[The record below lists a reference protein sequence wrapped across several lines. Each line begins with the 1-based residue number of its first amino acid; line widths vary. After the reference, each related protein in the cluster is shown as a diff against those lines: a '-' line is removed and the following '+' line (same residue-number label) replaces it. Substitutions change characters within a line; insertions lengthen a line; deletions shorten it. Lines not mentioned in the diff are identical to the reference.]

1 MARLL
6 SCVGRTLRTTG
17 LPITNCFGREHE
29 RGRDS
34 TVVDAA
40 ECAMTGAQIVAAI
53 LKHQGMKHIIGFP
66 SSGLFDA
73 AAELDIPPVIAR
85 TPRVAVNIAEGH
97 ARTTLNDNLSV
108 VTVQYGPG
116 AESAF
121 AGVAQAWNDRAPVLF
136 LPTGYP
142 RGSEA
147 VSPNFESSRNFRHI
161 TKWCESVSRIEDL
174 PQLLYS
180 AISRVRHGPP
190 APVLLELPVDL
201 LEQEC
206 DLDMPSYRQVR
217 RARPQADAIEIEEIM
232 EALLR
237 ARHPLILAGQG
248 VLSAHASKELAEF
261 AELVNIPVMTTP
273 NAKSAISERH
283 PLALGTAG
291 RARPATVDRF
301 IERADVILALGSS
314 LTRSYYIRPV
324 PPGKHVLQV
333 SIDPND
339 LGKDY
344 PVALGVVGDCRSVLR
359 QMLARVHTDPKA
371 IARRAGLRV
380 ELTQE
385 IAACRQDFLARWMPF
400 MNAGS
405 SPISP
410 YRVVRE
416 IMDVLDREKAIVT
429 HDAGNPRDQFIPFYD
444 VTEPR
449 GYLGWG
455 KTTQLGSSLGFAIG
469 AKLARPEAIV
479 AAVMGESAFGMVA
492 IDFETAVRC
501 QLPVLAIVLR
511 NHVLGGYA
519 ASMPVAT
526 KKYQANRVSGEY
538 APIARALGGHGECVV
553 DPEKLR
559 EALQR
564 CVASVRDGRAALL
577 EVVTHEE
584 GRLAGLGMMSHQTEN
599 QDV

>member
-1 MARLL
+1 
-6 SCVGRTLRTTG
+6 
-17 LPITNCFGREHE
+17 
-29 RGRDS
+29 
-34 TVVDAA
+34 
-40 ECAMTGAQIVAAI
+40 MTGAQTVAAI
-53 LKHQGMKHIIGFP
+53 LKQQGMKHIIGFP

-97 ARTTLNDNLSV
+97 ARTTATDDLTV

-116 AESAF
+116 AEAAF

-147 VSPNFESSRNFRHI
+147 VAPNFEARRNFTHI
-161 TKWCESVSRIEDL
+161 TKWCESVVRPEDL
-174 PQLLYS
+174 PQLLHS
-180 AISRVRHGPP
+180 AISRVRNGPP

-206 DLDMPSYRQVR
+206 GTSASNRPLVR
-217 RARPQADAIEIEEIM
+217 RARPQADAAEIDEIVQ
-232 EALLR
+232 ALLA
-237 ARHPLILAGQG
+237 ARHPVILAGQG
-248 VLSAHASKELAEF
+248 VLNAHATTELTEF
-261 AELVNIPVMTTP
+261 AELTRIPVMTTP
-273 NAKSAISERH
+273 NAKSAMSERH

-324 PPGKHVLQV
+324 PANKRVLQV
-333 SIDPND
+333 SIDPDD

-344 PVALGVVGDCRSVLR
+344 PIALGVVGDCRSVLR
-359 QMLARVHTDPKA
+359 QLLARVREEPA
-371 IARRAGLRV
+371 AWAERARNDGD
-380 ELTQE
+380 LTHE
-385 IAACRQDFLARWMPF
+385 IATCRRQFMDDWMPLL
-400 MNAGS
+400 NAGG

-410 YRVVRE
+410 YRVVWE
-416 IMDVLDREKAIVT
+416 IMEALEREKVIVT
-429 HDAGNPRDQFIPFYD
+429 HDAGNPRDQFSPFYD

-455 KTTQLGSSLGFAIG
+455 KTTQLGSSLGFAMG
-469 AKLARPEAIV
+469 AKLARPDATV
-479 AAVMGESAFGMVA
+479 AAIMGESAFGMVGL
-492 IDFETAVRC
+492 DFETAVRC
-501 QLPVLAIVLR
+501 KLPVLAIVLR

-538 APIARALGGHGECVV
+538 APIAEALGGHGECVI
-553 DPEKLR
+553 DPEDLSAALR
-559 EALQR
+559 R
-564 CVASVRDGRAALL
+564 CVATVRDGRAALL

-584 GRLAGLGMMSHQTEN
+584 SRLAGLC
-599 QDV
+599 

>member
-1 MARLL
+1 MLAR
-6 SCVGRTLRTTG
+6 
-17 LPITNCFGREHE
+17 
-29 RGRDS
+29 
-34 TVVDAA
+34 
-40 ECAMTGAQIVAAI
+40 
-53 LKHQGMKHIIGFP
+53 QGMKHIIGFP

-97 ARTTLNDNLSV
+97 ARTTLNDDLSV

-147 VSPNFESSRNFRHI
+147 VAPNFEARRNFRHI
-161 TKWCESVSRIEDL
+161 TKWCESVNRIEDL
-174 PQLLYS
+174 PQMLYS
-180 AISRVRHGPP
+180 AISRVRNGPP

-201 LEQEC
+201 LEQQCE
-206 DLDMPSYRQVR
+206 LDISGYPQVR
-217 RARPQADAIEIEEIM
+217 GSRPQADSAEIDEIV
-232 EALLR
+232 ETLLR
-237 ARHPLILAGQG
+237 ARHPVILAGQG
-248 VLSAHASKELAEF
+248 VLNAQASKELAEF

-273 NAKSAISERH
+273 NAKSAMSERH
-283 PLALGTAG
+283 PLSLGTAG
-291 RARPATVDRF
+291 RSRPATVDRF
-301 IERADVILALGSS
+301 IEQADVILALGSS

-324 PPGKHVLQV
+324 PPGKQVLQV
-333 SIDPND
+333 SIDPGD

-344 PVALGVVGDCRSVLR
+344 PVTLGVVGDCRSVLR
-359 QMLARVHTDPKA
+359 QMLARVRSEPA
-371 IARRAGLRV
+371 ALAQRAARGD
-380 ELTQE
+380 ELVQE
-385 IAACRQDFLARWMPF
+385 IATCRRAFLDQWMPF
-400 MNAGS
+400 MNAGG

-416 IMDVLDREKAIVT
+416 IMAVLDREKAIVT

-455 KTTQLGSSLGFAIG
+455 KTTQLGSSLGFAMG
-469 AKLARPEAIV
+469 AKLARPDAMV
-479 AAVMGESAFGMVA
+479 AAVMGESAFGMVG

-526 KKYQANRVSGEY
+526 RKYQANRVSGEY
-538 APIARALGGHGECVV
+538 APIAQALGGHGECVV
-553 DPEKLR
+553 DPEQLR

-564 CVASVRDGRAALL
+564 CVATVRDGRAALL

-584 GRLAGLGMMSHQTEN
+584 GRLAGLGLMSHVSESQG
-599 QDV
+599 V

>member
-1 MARLL
+1 MK
-6 SCVGRTLRTTG
+6 
-17 LPITNCFGREHE
+17 
-29 RGRDS
+29 
-34 TVVDAA
+34 
-40 ECAMTGAQIVAAI
+40 GAQTVAAI
-53 LKHQGMKHIIGFP
+53 LKQQGMKHIIGFP

-97 ARTTLNDNLSV
+97 ARTTVTDDLTV

-116 AESAF
+116 AEAAF

-147 VSPNFESSRNFRHI
+147 VAPNFEARRNFAHI
-161 TKWCESVSRIEDL
+161 TKWCESVARAEDL
-174 PQLLYS
+174 PQLLQS
-180 AISRVRHGPP
+180 AISRVRNGPP

-206 DLDMPSYRQVR
+206 GPDAPSRSLIR
-217 RARPQADAIEIEEIM
+217 RARPQADIAEIDEIA
-232 EALLR
+232 EALLE
-237 ARHPLILAGQG
+237 ARNPLILAGQG
-248 VLSAHASKELAEF
+248 VLNAHATRELTEF
-261 AELVNIPVMTTP
+261 AELTHIPVMTTP

-283 PLALGTAG
+283 PLSLGTAG
-291 RARPATVDRF
+291 RARSASIDRF

-324 PPGKHVLQV
+324 PPNKRVFQV
-333 SIDPND
+333 SIDPDD

-359 QMLARVHTDPKA
+359 QLVAHVRKDELAWAGRDA
-371 IARRAGLRV
+371 ISA
-380 ELTQE
+380 ELTRE
-385 IAACRQDFLARWMPF
+385 IASCRRKFMDDWMPLL
-400 MNAGS
+400 NAGG

-410 YRVVRE
+410 YRVVWE
-416 IMDVLDREKAIVT
+416 IMEVLDRDNVIVT
-429 HDAGNPRDQFIPFYD
+429 HDAGNPRDQFSPFYD
-444 VTEPR
+444 VTEPH

-455 KTTQLGSSLGFAIG
+455 KTTQLGSSLGFAMG
-469 AKLARPEAIV
+469 AKLARPDATV
-479 AAVMGESAFGMVA
+479 AAVMGESAFGMVG

-501 QLPVLAIVLR
+501 KLPVLAIVLR

-519 ASMPVAT
+519 ASMPLAT
-526 KKYQANRVSGEY
+526 RKYQANRVSGEY
-538 APIARALGGHGECVV
+538 APIARALGGHGECVF
-553 DPEKLR
+553 DPEGLR

-564 CVASVRDGRAALL
+564 CVATVREGRAALL

-584 GRLAGLGMMSHQTEN
+584 SRLAGLC
-599 QDV
+599 

>member
-1 MARLL
+1 
-6 SCVGRTLRTTG
+6 
-17 LPITNCFGREHE
+17 
-29 RGRDS
+29 
-34 TVVDAA
+34 
-40 ECAMTGAQIVAAI
+40 MTGAQVVAAI
-53 LKHQGMKHIIGFP
+53 LKQQGMKHVIGFP

-97 ARTTLNDNLSV
+97 ARTTASDDLTV

-121 AGVAQAWNDRAPVLF
+121 AGVAQAWNDRAPILF

-147 VSPNFESSRNFRHI
+147 IAPNFEACRNFRHI
-161 TKWCESVSRIEDL
+161 TKWCESVTRIEDL

-180 AISRVRHGPP
+180 AISRVKNGPP
-190 APVLLELPVDL
+190 APVLLEIPVDVLAQQYESELPVH
-201 LEQEC
+201 
-206 DLDMPSYRQVR
+206 PQVR
-217 RARPQADAIEIEEIM
+217 RARPQADAAEVNEIVET
-232 EALLR
+232 LLK
-237 ARHPLILAGQG
+237 ARHPVILAGQG
-248 VLSAHASKELAEF
+248 VLNAHASKELVEF

-291 RARPATVDRF
+291 RARPETVDHF
-301 IERADVILALGSS
+301 IERADVVLALGSS
-314 LTRSYYIRPV
+314 LTRSYYIRSV
-324 PPGKHVLQV
+324 PSGKQVLQV

-339 LGKDY
+339 LGKEY

-359 QMLARVHTDPKA
+359 QLLARVAEAPA
-371 IARRAGLRV
+371 LLARRV
-380 ELTQE
+380 ELGGELKRE
-385 IAACRQDFLARWMPF
+385 IASHRRAFLDRWMPL
-400 MNAGS
+400 MTAS
-405 SPISP
+405 STPISP
-410 YRVVRE
+410 YRVVWE
-416 IMDVLDREKAIVT
+416 IMQVLEREKAIVT

-469 AKLARPEAIV
+469 AKLARPDATV

-501 QLPVLAIVLR
+501 KLPVLAVVLR

-519 ASMPVAT
+519 ASMPVAS
-526 KKYQANRVSGEY
+526 KKYQANCVSGEY

-553 DPEKLR
+553 DAEQLHD
-559 EALQR
+559 ALLR
-564 CVASVRDGRAALL
+564 CVATVREGQAALL

-584 GRLAGLGMMSHQTEN
+584 SRLAGLG
-599 QDV
+599 

>member
-1 MARLL
+1 MK
-6 SCVGRTLRTTG
+6 
-17 LPITNCFGREHE
+17 
-29 RGRDS
+29 
-34 TVVDAA
+34 
-40 ECAMTGAQIVAAI
+40 GAQTVAAI
-53 LKHQGMKHIIGFP
+53 LKQQGMKHIIGFP

-97 ARTTLNDNLSV
+97 ARTTVTDDLTV

-116 AESAF
+116 AEAAF

-147 VSPNFESSRNFRHI
+147 VAPNFEARRNFAHI
-161 TKWCESVSRIEDL
+161 TKWCESVARAEDL
-174 PQLLYS
+174 PQLLQS
-180 AISRVRHGPP
+180 AISRVRNGPP

-206 DLDMPSYRQVR
+206 GPDAPSRSLIR
-217 RARPQADAIEIEEIM
+217 RARPQADIAEIDEIA
-232 EALLR
+232 EALLE
-237 ARHPLILAGQG
+237 ARNPLILAGQG
-248 VLSAHASKELAEF
+248 VLNAHATRELTEF
-261 AELVNIPVMTTP
+261 AELTHIPVMTTP

-283 PLALGTAG
+283 PLSLGTAG
-291 RARPATVDRF
+291 RARSASIDRF

-324 PPGKHVLQV
+324 PPNKRVFQI
-333 SIDPND
+333 SIDPDD

-359 QMLARVHTDPKA
+359 QLVAHVRKDQLAWAGRNA
-371 IARRAGLRV
+371 ISA
-380 ELTQE
+380 ELTRE
-385 IAACRQDFLARWMPF
+385 IASCRRKFIDDWMPLL
-400 MNAGS
+400 NAGG

-410 YRVVRE
+410 YRVVWE
-416 IMDVLDREKAIVT
+416 IMEVLDRDNVIVT
-429 HDAGNPRDQFIPFYD
+429 HDAGNPRDQFSPFYD
-444 VTEPR
+444 VTEPH

-455 KTTQLGSSLGFAIG
+455 KTTQLGSSLGFAMG
-469 AKLARPEAIV
+469 AKLARPDATV
-479 AAVMGESAFGMVA
+479 AAVMGESAFGMVG

-501 QLPVLAIVLR
+501 KLPILAIVLR

-538 APIARALGGHGECVV
+538 APIARALGGHGECVF
-553 DPEKLR
+553 DPEGLR
-559 EALQR
+559 GALQR
-564 CVASVRDGRAALL
+564 CVATVREGRAALL

-584 GRLAGLGMMSHQTEN
+584 SRLAGLC
-599 QDV
+599 